1 MKHKNYALTLCFLSV
16 FSSRAQTDLDGLL
29 IKKNQLRVGVT
40 AGSSSFKDFWAGTQ
54 KRDYTSF
61 GRLTTTNVMLA
72 ANYGITNKIN
82 VIAALPYVRTKGD
95 VGPNNQQEGLQD
107 LSVTAKWAAWGR
119 KLGKGRLTTFL
130 IGGYST
136 PVSDYNPDFLPYSIG
151 LKSQQVIGRIMADY
165 QLGNWTVTASGSYIY
180 RNNVT
185 LDRDNY
191 YTTEMYYSDEVRM
204 PDVSYFNLRA
214 GYRSKRWVAELI
226 GERWNT
232 LGGFDMSFNA
242 SPFVSNDVEATR
254 LGFNFIYE
262 ASFLNGLSLTANGN
276 TTLDGRNTAQSTGFN
291 AGAFYTINFKNK
303 KAKTPSSK

>member
-1 MKHKNYALTLCFLSV
+1 
-16 FSSRAQTDLDGLL
+16 
-29 IKKNQLRVGVT
+29 
-40 AGSSSFKDFWAGTQ
+40 
-54 KRDYTSF
+54 
-61 GRLTTTNVMLA
+61 MLA

-165 QLGNWTVTASGSYIY
+165 QLGIWTVTASGSYIY

-242 SPFVSNDVEATR
+242 SPFVSNDIEATR

-291 AGAFYTINFKNK
+291 AGAFYTIQFKNK